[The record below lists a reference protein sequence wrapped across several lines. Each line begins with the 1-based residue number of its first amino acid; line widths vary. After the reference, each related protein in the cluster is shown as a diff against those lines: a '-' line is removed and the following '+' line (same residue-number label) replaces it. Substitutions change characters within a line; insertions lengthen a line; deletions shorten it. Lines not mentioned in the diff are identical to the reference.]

1 MLIILL
7 ETLAELNDSG
17 VDLAEEVKGSERRE
31 LDVTYSFYHQRSLS
45 HDNYYSEQGYF
56 LCGYKRYRK
65 IGQR

>member
-31 LDVTYSFYHQRSLS
+31 LDVSNILS
-45 HDNYYSEQGYF
+45 STLTVSYNYSEQGCF
-56 LCGYKRYRK
+56 LCGYKRYGNS
-65 IGQR
+65 GQR